1 MKVKGIKLS
10 EVIESLELLK
20 RLCKIHKSCST
31 CWLYDPEEKE
41 TACLLV
47 KAKEVSLAGNIEAAL
62 ENIAQEHSCV
72 MLECPYCPTCE
83 HGFVSYPDYMIT
95 GEEGFLSDWHCL
107 YDPAVEVKN
116 EESKKSS

>member
-1 MKVKGIKLS
+1 MKAKGIKLS
-10 EVIESLELLK
+10 EVINSLELLK
-20 RLCKIHKSCST
+20 NLCSINQSCST
-31 CWLYDPEEKE
+31 SWLYDPEEKE

-72 MLECPYCPTCE
+72 MPECPYCPTCE

-95 GEEGFLSDWHCL
+95 GEEEFVSEWHCL
-107 YDPAVEVKN
+107 YDPEVRKN